1 VPFHN
6 YTLDEAA
13 RAQAANPGCAIVEV
27 IGRDGHQLL
36 ALPITDLNRD
46 LDVPGLPGMTL
57 DVLAGAT
64 IYTQGAKR

>member
-1 VPFHN
+1 MPFHN

-27 IGRDGHQLL
+27 IGADSDQLL
-36 ALPITDLNRD
+36 ALKITDVNRD
-46 LDVPGLPGMTL
+46 LELPGMPGMTL